1 MNVVDLARKHNG
13 YRESCANL
21 IASENV
27 TSPAVEEAYGLGK
40 DLGHRYAEGEN
51 EVAGHPVS
59 RHYQG
64 QRYIK
69 QVEAATADLLHE
81 VFGTDFVE
89 PRAISGCNANQAAF
103 RGLTD
108 LSHKSMMMAVALPS
122 GGHISHDYA
131 GLAGQMIGL
140 QTANFAYDEEA
151 MNIDVEGSKEIIRAT
166 KPGFVVFGASL
177 FPFPHPI
184 EELAP
189 VAREVGAFVVYD
201 AAHVLGLVAGG
212 QFQQPLDHV
221 DFVTAST
228 HKTFPG
234 PQGGVILGRVKG
246 DERLERAARGIQRAV
261 FPKSVSNHHLRRF
274 PALGVTAL
282 EMLEFGEGYASM
294 VVNNAKAAA
303 ETLHD
308 EGLNVLGEDL
318 GFTESHQVVVDVRE
332 LGGGAEVAERLE
344 EARIILNKNLLPY
357 DELGE
362 EADPSGIRIG
372 FQEVTRLGFDVADT
386 RYLCRLLVRA
396 LRGEP
401 SAVKE
406 EVTEFVK
413 DRDVRYGFSSLEE
426 AEAHLPAPD

>member
-1 MNVVDLARKHNG
+1 MNVVDLARKHND

-21 IASENV
+21 IASENR
-27 TSPAVEEAYGLGK
+27 TSPAVEEAYDLGE
-40 DLGHRYAEGEN
+40 DLGHRYAEGDN
-51 EVAGHPVS
+51 DLAGHPIS

-69 QVEAATADLLHE
+69 KVEAATADLLHE
-81 VFGTDFVE
+81 LFDTDFVE

-140 QTANFAYDEEA
+140 QTANFAYDEEE
-151 MNIDVEGSKEIIRAT
+151 MNIDVDKSKEIIRAT
-166 KPGFVVFGASL
+166 QPGFVVFGASL

-189 VAREVGAFVVYD
+189 VAKEVGAFVLYD
-201 AAHVLGLVAGG
+201 AAHVLGLIAGG

-234 PQGGVILGRVKG
+234 PQGGVILGRVEG
-246 DERLERAARGIQRAV
+246 DDRLEKAAKNIQHAV

-274 PALGVTAL
+274 PALGVTAA
-282 EMLEFGEGYASM
+282 EMMEFGEDYAKQ
-294 VVNNAKAAA
+294 VVKNARAAG
-303 ETLHD
+303 ETLHE
-308 EGLNVLGEDL
+308 EGIEVLGAHK
-318 GFTESHQVVVDVRE
+318 GFTESHQVVADVQE
-332 LGGGAEVAERLE
+332 LGGGAKVADRVE

-357 DELGE
+357 DTLGE
-362 EADPSGIRIG
+362 EIDPSGIRIG
-372 FQEVTRLGFDVADT
+372 WQEVTRLGFDESDV
-386 RYLCRLLVRA
+386 RHLCRLLVRA
-396 LRGEP
+396 LNEDPEKVRD
-401 SAVKE
+401 
-406 EVTEFVK
+406 EVTELVA
-413 DRDVRYGFSSLEE
+413 DREIHYGFDSLEE
-426 AEAHLPAPD
+426 AERHLPDTA